1 MSLVLRRLCVI
12 SCLLLLPTSLLSA
25 QKSSKKK
32 NAPVAEVPS
41 AAPATVAEGKAKVE
55 EDPLFK
61 GLNWRLVGPFRGGR
75 VLAVSG
81 VVGEP
86 NTYYFGGVGG
96 GVWKTTDGGMNWTP
110 MSDKEKF

>member
-12 SCLLLLPTSLLSA
+12 SCLLILPTSFLAA

-32 NAPVAEVPS
+32 NAPAQASAS
-41 AAPATVAEGKAKVE
+41 AAPGTPTETQAKSE

-61 GLNWRLVGPFRGGR
+61 GLTWRLVGPFRGGR

-96 GVWKTTDGGMNWTP
+96 GVWKTTDGGLNWAP
-110 MSDKEKF
+110 MSDKE